1 MRASRVTLAPSTQET
16 ELKLRLRPQDVPQLR
31 RRLDRLGS
39 VQLRSI
45 DNTYFDTADLRLAA
59 SKAALRL
66 RRIEH
71 AGRQRWV
78 QTLKTEPV
86 AAALSVRGEWETP
99 VRAAAIE
106 PERLA
111 HSPLAQ
117 LLRRP
122 KGAHSLAARRVQEI
136 ARLPA
141 ASRARESTRL
151 PAARRLQPVFQTV
164 FERSSWEVQAYGA
177 RIEAAIDEGQI
188 RAGARTEPVL
198 ELELELIDGSPLA
211 LLKLALQLAGVRGG
225 RPADLGLLPYG
236 DSKAARGYRLARSLP
251 PLALETDL
259 AAVLA
264 AGLARGAPTADALGD
279 WEMLCG
285 GLRRRLG
292 EPALAEF
299 ALRVLLAS
307 ASEPRRDGRD
317 VNLKRPTETLTVA
330 AEARGHRRA

>member
-1 MRASRVTLAPSTQET
+1 
-16 ELKLRLRPQDVPQLR
+16 
-31 RRLDRLGS
+31 
-39 VQLRSI
+39 
-45 DNTYFDTADLRLAA
+45 
-59 SKAALRL
+59 
-66 RRIEH
+66 
-71 AGRQRWV
+71 
-78 QTLKTEPV
+78 
-86 AAALSVRGEWETP
+86 
-99 VRAAAIE
+99 
-106 PERLA
+106 
-111 HSPLAQ
+111 
-117 LLRRP
+117 
-122 KGAHSLAARRVQEI
+122 
-136 ARLPA
+136 
-141 ASRARESTRL
+141 
-151 PAARRLQPVFQTV
+151 VFQTV

-299 ALRVLLAS
+299 ALLAS
-307 ASEPRRDGRD
+307 AS
-317 VNLKRPTETLTVA
+317 
-330 AEARGHRRA
+330 